1 MKLVNKFHLNA
12 IYFLYPPNI
21 SSPPSPDKEWNRIMS
36 LTGAE
41 DTEMLVAIRNG
52 FRKGIPKSNREILNN
67 NIIKA
72 YDILKDIGGKN
83 LVGEGKHLAKGT
95 IWNAN

>member
-1 MKLVNKFHLNA
+1 MQLETVL
-12 IYFLYPPNI
+12 
-21 SSPPSPDKEWNRIMS
+21 E
-36 LTGAE
+36 
-41 DTEMLVAIRNG
+41 
-52 FRKGIPKSNREILNN
+52 KGYQKVIIETLNN

>member
-1 MKLVNKFHLNA
+1 
-12 IYFLYPPNI
+12 
-21 SSPPSPDKEWNRIMS
+21 MS
-36 LTGAE
+36 LTGAK
-41 DTEMLVAIRNG
+41 DKEMLIAIRNS

-83 LVGEGKHLAKGT
+83 LVVE
-95 IWNAN
+95 ANIL